1 MIPMAFWSALAPL
14 YTFGANVVLHTTH
27 AGFGMSSD
35 AEQTWADF
43 HKAAL
48 RRPPRELLT
57 RTLNFFAVEGRK
69 PGVAIDLGCG
79 SGPDAIELL
88 RRGWTVHAVDAEAQ
102 GLAML
107 RDATPPEAQ
116 DRIFTYA
123 ARLEDFEFPP
133 CDLIWASFALPF
145 CPADEFS
152 GLLGRASAAL
162 EPGGRIAGD
171 IFGDKHA
178 WSEEPKV
185 LTLSEERAR
194 SELAR
199 LTIEAFDIEDGY
211 RVSGGEV
218 TRWHSFG
225 FAARKTM
232 PA

>member
-1 MIPMAFWSALAPL
+1 
-14 YTFGANVVLHTTH
+14 
-27 AGFGMSSD
+27 MSSD

-69 PGVAIDLGCG
+69 PGVAVDLGCG

-88 RRGWTVHAVDAEAQ
+88 KRGWTVHAVDAEAN

-107 RDATPPEAQ
+107 RDATPPDAQ
-116 DRIFTYA
+116 DRLITHT
-123 ARLEDFEFPP
+123 ARLEAFEFPP

-145 CPADEFS
+145 CPADEFAA
-152 GLLGRASAAL
+152 LLRRAAAGL

-171 IFGDKHA
+171 IYGDKHA
-178 WSEEPKV
+178 WSAEPGV
-185 LTLSEERAR
+185 LTQSEAQAR
-194 SELAR
+194 SGLAP

-218 TRWHSFG
+218 TRWHAFG
-225 FAARKTM
+225 FAACKAI